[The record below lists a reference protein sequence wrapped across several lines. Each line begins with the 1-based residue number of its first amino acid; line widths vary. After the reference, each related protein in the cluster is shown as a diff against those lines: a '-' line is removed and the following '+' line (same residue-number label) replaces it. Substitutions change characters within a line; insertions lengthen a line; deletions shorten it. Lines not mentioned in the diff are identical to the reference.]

1 MPPLQP
7 PPPPDCLYLSV
18 EKLADYRRHS
28 RADVPRPSSPDFLL
42 LLVASVCSCI
52 SRSSPDLYA
61 TDARARTR
69 TFDGRRAADRR
80 TACGMRVAPCALSL
94 SLSLSLYVSP
104 DDGRGREARP
114 PLRTLMRPPPCTV
127 ALSPKE
133 PNFSVNNGK
142 NRFLRQPLREERRTT
157 ECRVRMEREAG
168 IKRSDLHSGTFLLS
182 LHILFF
188 CKFHILKGPRAR

>member
-1 MPPLQP
+1 MFPVRRRPIFSSFSSRPFVPASQDP
-7 PPPPDCLYLSV
+7 PPTCTQLT
-18 EKLADYRRHS
+18 H
-28 RADVPRPSSPDFLL
+28 
-42 LLVASVCSCI
+42 
-52 SRSSPDLYA
+52 
-61 TDARARTR
+61 ARARAR
-69 TFDGRRAADRR
+69 SMGVAPLIDGRHA
-80 TACGMRVAPCALSL
+80 ACGLPLAL

-114 PLRTLMRPPPCTV
+114 PLRKLMRPPPCTV